1 MALKAAS
8 DRLVFA
14 DVKTRDKMVHAKT
27 VEVRLA
33 SGDVSSVS
41 PVSWTAKSSASWLV
55 LTQTSGT
62 VSSASPVADLHVTM
76 SAAGHADT
84 SESGQ
89 PLIAF
94 LTVESRLQARTD
106 LFQNSTD
113 RIEMQVEFE
122 IKAEPYLGE
131 SDVSVRTS
139 SMDMVAVNSEVIA
152 GDTLEVTVN
161 VLDCERMPISRPGLQ
176 IVLSLTGGKRTD
188 PVPLGHRGNNV
199 YDADMPNSWI
209 EDAGSYTLW
218 VNSTNSAVR
227 VDFQATKANTKAYV
241 GLGIGGMILLTV
253 LIAVYLLHKNRD
265 HAKEFLLTFASQ
277 EGLLV
282 YLVRFPQPHSTYR
295 VALERSPPLP
305 A

>member
-1 MALKAAS
+1 
-8 DRLVFA
+8 
-14 DVKTRDKMVHAKT
+14 
-27 VEVRLA
+27 
-33 SGDVSSVS
+33 
-41 PVSWTAKSSASWLV
+41 
-55 LTQTSGT
+55 
-62 VSSASPVADLHVTM
+62 M

-122 IKAEPYLGE
+122 IKAEPYLRE
-131 SDVSVRTS
+131 SDVGVRTS
-139 SMDMVAVNSEVIA
+139 SMEMVAVNSEVIA
-152 GDTLEVTVN
+152 GDTLKVTVN

-188 PVPLGHRGNNV
+188 PVPLGHRGSNV
-199 YDADMPNSWI
+199 YDADIANSWI
-209 EDAGSYTLW
+209 EDAGPYTLW
-218 VNSTNSAVR
+218 VNSTNSSVR
-227 VDFQATKANTKAYV
+227 VAFQVTKANTQAYV

-265 HAKEFLLTFASQ
+265 HAKEFLLKFASQ

-282 YLVRFPQPHSTYR
+282 YLVRFP
-295 VALERSPPLP
+295 
-305 A
+305 